1 MNNRRHAARSR
12 GRKEKKLKGG
22 KSMEADGE
30 GMAVGRSRGR
40 KKVKQRKKQV
50 KGFFLCTIN

>member
-30 GMAVGRSRGR
+30 GMAVGRSTVEEE
-40 KKVKQRKKQV
+40 KKLN
-50 KGFFLCTIN
+50 KGKSR